1 MANYTRKSCGLEENF
16 IFVPTQ
22 IARGKSH
29 YPWTLV
35 RIIYLRFIVLLNY
48 NIVCSINIR
57 HHDVVITYRKDM
69 GWWLGHC
76 QLIKNW
82 NDIAY
87 TQTVLTQWDL
97 KTTKIFCHLSFHHS
111 VLLEVRQVYFLK
123 LKLKFDDKSTIFITN
138 FKFTWKEKCLNLC

>member
-29 YPWTLV
+29 YPRTLV

-48 NIVCSINIR
+48 NIVCSITIR
-57 HHDVVITYRKDM
+57 HHDVVLQIEKTWADD
-69 GWWLGHC
+69 WVTVNWLK
-76 QLIKNW
+76 IETT
-82 NDIAY
+82 Y

-97 KTTKIFCHLSFHHS
+97 KTTKIFCQLSFHHS

-123 LKLKFDDKSTIFITN
+123 LKLRFDDKSAIFITN
-138 FKFTWKEKCLNLC
+138 FKFTWKENCLNLC